1 MESLFYRYRNILLL
15 LVALF
20 GQILLLAWQVKSDN
34 DVPLV
39 RIWAVSAV
47 TPVASALENARH
59 GTTGFFSNYF
69 ELRDAR
75 EESGRLRTE
84 RDRLKVE
91 NQILKDELSA
101 AQRAQAMAGFQA
113 RTPSKMIG
121 ARVIG
126 EASGNN
132 TRSVLIDRGTTSGVR
147 RGMAV
152 VTPDGIV
159 GKVLAVYLTASQVLA
174 VTDPAFAAGV
184 ESQKTHV
191 RGVMKGVG
199 SSGARVDYI
208 GSGQKVEVGEMFFTS
223 GEDRIFPRGLPA
235 GKVVSV
241 QDTANYQEVAIEP
254 SWTTLAPEEVLVI
267 LDVVHQEI
275 PATPSSEAPVYLGP
289 DVTTTADTDVRGRGT
304 PANTLMDQYKRIGD
318 AQKHV
323 FGEGPPG
330 STPPNFNLNPN
341 AVPAAAP
348 AKPPSATGAPPVTPA
363 VTPTGAQPGT
373 APVPRATPPVTQTGS
388 AQPGTAPAAPRVT
401 PPVTQTESAQPGTA
415 PAALPA
421 VKPVVKPPDT
431 QPAQPPAAQP
441 VVKPPP
447 PIPPRQ

>member
-1 MESLFYRYRNILLL
+1 
-15 LVALF
+15 
-20 GQILLLAWQVKSDN
+20 
-34 DVPLV
+34 
-39 RIWAVSAV
+39 
-47 TPVASALENARH
+47 
-59 GTTGFFSNYF
+59 
-69 ELRDAR
+69 
-75 EESGRLRTE
+75 
-84 RDRLKVE
+84 
-91 NQILKDELSA
+91 
-101 AQRAQAMAGFQA
+101 MAGFQA

-126 EASGNN
+126 EASGIN

-199 SSGARVDYI
+199 SSGAKVDYI

-235 GKVVSV
+235 GKVIGV

-275 PATPSSEAPVYLGP
+275 PAAPTSEAPVYLGP
-289 DVTTTADTDVRGRGT
+289 DVTTAADTAGPGRGT
-304 PANTLMDQYKRIGD
+304 QANTLMDQYKRIGD

-330 STPPNFNLNPN
+330 SKPPDFNINPD
-341 AVPAAAP
+341 AVPAA
-348 AKPPSATGAPPVTPA
+348 KPPAASSVPSVP
-363 VTPTGAQPGT
+363 QPGN
-373 APVPRATPPVTQTGS
+373 APILP
-388 AQPGTAPAAPRVT
+388 
-401 PPVTQTESAQPGTA
+401 
-415 PAALPA
+415 PA
-421 VKPVVKPPDT
+421 VKPVVKPPAAPPVQPPAT
-431 QPAQPPAAQP
+431 QPVAQPPP
-441 VVKPPP
+441 V
-447 PIPPRQ
+447 PPRQ

>member
-1 MESLFYRYRNILLL
+1 
-15 LVALF
+15 
-20 GQILLLAWQVKSDN
+20 
-34 DVPLV
+34 
-39 RIWAVSAV
+39 
-47 TPVASALENARH
+47 
-59 GTTGFFSNYF
+59 
-69 ELRDAR
+69 
-75 EESGRLRTE
+75 
-84 RDRLKVE
+84 
-91 NQILKDELSA
+91 
-101 AQRAQAMAGFQA
+101 MAGFQV

-126 EASGNN
+126 EASGIN

-199 SSGARVDYI
+199 SSGAKVDYI

-235 GKVVSV
+235 GKVISV
-241 QDTANYQEVAIEP
+241 QDTANDQEVAIEP

-275 PATPSSEAPVYLGP
+275 PAAPTSEAPVYLGP
-289 DVTTTADTDVRGRGT
+289 DVTTASEAATPGRGT
-304 PANTLMDQYKRIGD
+304 QANTLMEQYKKIGD

-330 STPPNFNLNPN
+330 SKPPDFNLNPN
-341 AVPAAAP
+341 AAPATPA
-348 AKPPSATGAPPVTPA
+348 AKPPAGSGAPSITQPTTQPGGQPIGQ
-363 VTPTGAQPGT
+363 PTGE
-373 APVPRATPPVTQTGS
+373 PRLPPVL
-388 AQPGTAPAAPRVT
+388 P
-401 PPVTQTESAQPGTA
+401 
-415 PAALPA
+415 PA
-421 VKPVVKPPDT
+421 VKPIVK
-431 QPAQPPAAQP
+431 PPAAQP
-441 VVKPPP
+441 VTPPAAQPAPQQPPP
-447 PIPPRQ
+447 NPPRQ